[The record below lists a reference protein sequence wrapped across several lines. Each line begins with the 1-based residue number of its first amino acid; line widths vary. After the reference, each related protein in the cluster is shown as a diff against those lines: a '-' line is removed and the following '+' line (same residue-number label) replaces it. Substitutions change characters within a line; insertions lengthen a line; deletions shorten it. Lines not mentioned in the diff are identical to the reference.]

1 MFDNTGLKNLIGE
14 SEDIRPFR
22 NINDYVTRLR
32 QFDRMNNPWY
42 IDLNENL
49 PIPIDIQYGR
59 RWFRNYTY
67 YYMNDLVRIEFGY
80 HFSESGKSY
89 WLQHKINGK
98 WVMKKRTYGE
108 THADNLMSIIRYL
121 VE

>member
-1 MFDNTGLKNLIGE
+1 MFDNTGLKSLIGE

-22 NINDYVTRLR
+22 NLNDYVTRLR
-32 QFDRMNNPWY
+32 QFDRMNNPY
-42 IDLNENL
+42 HIDLNEHL

-59 RWFRNYTY
+59 RWFRDYTY

-80 HFSESGKSY
+80 HFRHSGKSY
-89 WLQHKINGK
+89 WLQHKINDK
-98 WVMKKRTYGE
+98 WVMKKWTYGE
-108 THADNLMSIIRYL
+108 THANNIMSIIRYL